1 MARHPPRPKR
11 KAGGEEPSARVR
23 YSPQTSKL
31 EITTLWHGKL
41 IQFHLNSEHLKHTG
55 PDVDSGLIVLGG
67 AMLEEPI
74 KEGVPPKMK
83 GSVLMCVADTE
94 EEVLERV
101 KRDAYW
107 TGDVWD
113 KEKVSEF
120 GWCRGSGWEDRVEV
134 SRRPMLTTWIG
145 SGYSIQECY

>member
-1 MARHPPRPKR
+1 
-11 KAGGEEPSARVR
+11 
-23 YSPQTSKL
+23 L
-31 EITTLWHGKL
+31 
-41 IQFHLNSEHLKHTG
+41 FLNSDHLKHTG

-101 KRDAYW
+101 KKDVYY
-107 TGDVWD
+107 TGNVWD
-113 KEKVSEF
+113 KEKVSATGLERDWVRWVMGGVHVGRGVGGCLV
-120 GWCRGSGWEDRVEV
+120 GWR
-134 SRRPMLTTWIG
+134 L
-145 SGYSIQECY
+145 